1 MDFIT
6 LATSVKADTSLPFTA
21 TVIIAGLGIVLCTL
35 AILVLVFKG
44 FGAVISKTQNKSKK
58 SKNDTNKAQPA
69 PAVAKKTAPTATAAN
84 SGVSE
89 EIVAAISAAV
99 YAMEGSGAVV
109 TSVTPVAYCA
119 FCYRRVRR
127 RAEQIAKCPRRLA
140 NRGLG
145 SNSKRNKITEYY
157 FCIRCDMRR
166 MLFVENLL
174 IYCHTIIY
182 LHMICIKCLAKN

>member
-1 MDFIT
+1 MEEFGHMDFIT

-35 AILVLVFKG
+35 AILVLVFKC

-69 PAVAKKTAPTATAAN
+69 PAVAKKAAPTATAAN

-99 YAMEGSGAVV
+99 YAMEGSGAIV
-109 TSVTPVAYCA
+109 TSVTPVAP
-119 FCYRRVRR
+119 VIK
-127 RAEQIAKCPRRLA
+127 RANPIK
-140 NRGLG
+140 NRNPWAQAAVLD
-145 SNSKRNKITEYY
+145 NTKP
-157 FCIRCDMRR
+157 F
-166 MLFVENLL
+166 
-174 IYCHTIIY
+174 
-182 LHMICIKCLAKN
+182 

>member
-89 EIVAAISAAV
+89 EIVAAISAGLCNGRQRCRCHIR
-99 YAMEGSGAVV
+99 YAGCFGCS
-109 TSVTPVAYCA
+109 
-119 FCYRRVRR
+119 
-127 RAEQIAKCPRRLA
+127 
-140 NRGLG
+140 
-145 SNSKRNKITEYY
+145 SNQESKS
-157 FCIRCDMRR
+157 D
-166 MLFVENLL
+166 
-174 IYCHTIIY
+174 
-182 LHMICIKCLAKN
+182 

>member
-1 MDFIT
+1 MEEFGHMDFIT

-69 PAVAKKTAPTATAAN
+69 PAVAKKAAPTATAAN

-99 YAMEGSGAVV
+99 YAIEGSGAVV
-109 TSVTPVAYCA
+109 TSVTPVASVA
-119 FCYRRVRR
+119 PVIK
-127 RAEQIAKCPRRLA
+127 RANPIK
-140 NRGLG
+140 NRNPWAQAAVLD
-145 SNSKRNKITEYY
+145 NTKP
-157 FCIRCDMRR
+157 F
-166 MLFVENLL
+166 
-174 IYCHTIIY
+174 
-182 LHMICIKCLAKN
+182 

>member
-6 LATSVKADTSLPFTA
+6 LATSVKPDTSLPFTA

-44 FGAVISKTQNKSKK
+44 FGTVISKTQNKSKK
-58 SKNDTNKAQPA
+58 SEKKAQPA
-69 PAVAKKTAPTATAAN
+69 PAVAKKAAPTATAAN

-109 TSVTPVAYCA
+109 TSVTPVASVA
-119 FCYRRVRR
+119 PVIK
-127 RAEQIAKCPRRLA
+127 RANPIK
-140 NRGLG
+140 NRNPWAQAAVLD
-145 SNSKRNKITEYY
+145 NTKP
-157 FCIRCDMRR
+157 F
-166 MLFVENLL
+166 
-174 IYCHTIIY
+174 
-182 LHMICIKCLAKN
+182 

>member
-69 PAVAKKTAPTATAAN
+69 PAVAKKAALTATAAN

-99 YAMEGSGAVV
+99 YAMEGSCHIRYTGCFGC
-109 TSVTPVAYCA
+109 SCNQ
-119 FCYRRVRR
+119 
-127 RAEQIAKCPRRLA
+127 E
-140 NRGLG
+140 
-145 SNSKRNKITEYY
+145 SKS
-157 FCIRCDMRR
+157 D
-166 MLFVENLL
+166 
-174 IYCHTIIY
+174 
-182 LHMICIKCLAKN
+182 